1 MKLCSLRAAM
11 RVGATFGYLD
21 VVFSG
26 KHIFNVYSKKDTFIV
41 EGVSADL
48 RHYIPTLA
56 RLGRCFPWKKWEN
69 RQAVLTVFI
78 QAYNRFS
85 RHKTF
90 TAPSI
95 IYLFSLSPSLISFNS
110 PFGDSSPAGSSK
122 LTKNSNREI
131 MNTYK
136 FYRTGSFGKSK
147 SGKMTCFIW
156 R

>member
-1 MKLCSLRAAM
+1 MELCSLRAAM

-26 KHIFNVYSKKDTFIV
+26 KHIFNVYSKKDTFIA

-95 IYLFSLSPSLISFNS
+95 IYLLSPSPSLISFNS
-110 PFGDSSPAGSSK
+110 PFGHSSPAGSRTLLTRWKQQIDKKFK
-122 LTKNSNREI
+122 LRDNEHI
-131 MNTYK
+131 
-136 FYRTGSFGKSK
+136 
-147 SGKMTCFIW
+147 
-156 R
+156 